1 MTNPVEALIA
11 EYVACVRVYARTDY
25 SDLDA
30 VERLSGVTDRM
41 REIAKEIADVGDDV
55 TPTFAALLD
64 NPTASLWAA
73 HHLLEIFKVEGDIGV
88 QALAIIEKAAEAD
101 GVTAIGEKAWLKEWR
116 ENQ

>member
-11 EYVACVRVYARTDY
+11 EYVACVRVYTRTDY

-41 REIAKEIADVGDDV
+41 REIAKEIADVGDEV
-55 TPTFAALLD
+55 THTFAALLD

-116 ENQ
+116 ENH